1 VPELWHPY
9 SNELGDQNQLVRSV
23 DIYSCGGWG
32 IKIMKFGQHMGRNAW
47 QGTRASIGLALLT
60 ASLWS
65 GAAWAKDPF
74 RATNVKVI
82 GDRTSAAFV
91 QLFERG
97 NYQEAT
103 KLLNQAEANEP
114 LTFALKASLIF
125 SNLDKS
131 VKTLPTEFLDYA
143 QKTQTTAQAMLATDP
158 LRGNLY
164 LAVGQFLEGV
174 YIYKQ
179 SGAVKGTPQVLGKV
193 QQAFKYLDEAQK
205 ISKDDPEL
213 NLIKGYIDLFI
224 GLNLPF
230 SSPNQALNRL
240 EKFAGPRY
248 LADRGIAMGYLEMK
262 QAAKALP
269 AIDRALQSVP
279 DNPELLYLKAQILRR
294 QEDRNSVEYFNKALA
309 KQAQLPPSLVKQIT
323 KERDRAKEKLGIK

>member
-1 VPELWHPY
+1 MRLER
-9 SNELGDQNQLVRSV
+9 Q
-23 DIYSCGGWG
+23 
-32 IKIMKFGQHMGRNAW
+32 KGRGLW
-47 QGTRASIGLALLT
+47 QGAKASMALTVLAV
-60 ASLWS
+60 SVWGGS
-65 GAAWAKDPF
+65 AWARDPF
-74 RATNVKVI
+74 RATNVRPI

-103 KLLNQAEANEP
+103 KLLVKAEANEP
-114 LTFALKASLIF
+114 LAHALKASLVF
-125 SNLDKS
+125 SNLDKN
-131 VKTLPTEFLDYA
+131 VTVLPAEFLEYA
-143 QKTQTTAQAMLATDP
+143 QKTQTTAQAILSSDP

-213 NLIKGYIDLFI
+213 NLIKGYIDLFV

-230 SSPNQALNRL
+230 SSPNQALSRL

-269 AIDRALQSVP
+269 VIDRALQSVP

-294 QEDRNSVEYFNKALA
+294 QENRSSVEYFNKALA
-309 KQAQLPPSLVKQIT
+309 KQAQLPASLVKQIT
-323 KERDRAKEKLGIK
+323 KERDRAKEKLGVQ